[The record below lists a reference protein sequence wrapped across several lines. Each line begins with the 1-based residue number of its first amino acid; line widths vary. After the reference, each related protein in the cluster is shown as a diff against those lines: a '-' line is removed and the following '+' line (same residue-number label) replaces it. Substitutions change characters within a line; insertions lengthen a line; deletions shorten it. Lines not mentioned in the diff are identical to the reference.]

1 MPKSRTV
8 VSGGVTYQVGASGA
22 INMVMTER
30 DGR

>member
-1 MPKSRTV
+1 V